1 MVQILIRTDFKDVQR
16 KLDALPINLQ
26 TRVIPA
32 ALNKVLAKANT
43 EMTRAIS
50 SEFNLKSAEVRGM
63 LKLRRAER
71 RLEKW
76 FATLEPVST
85 SRRGGSYNMIRFME
99 KSVSLAEARRRKKN
113 GTQNQLQF
121 QVLKNGGKKTITGAF
136 IGNNGRTVFVRIGN
150 DRLPIRAVQT
160 IGIGQMFNTR
170 RVQSRV
176 LDRINN
182 ELSVEFDRAIKAAV
196 NGVFN

>member
-1 MVQILIRTDFKDVQR
+1 MVQITIKTDFRDIQR
-16 KLDALPINLQ
+16 QLDALPMNLQ
-26 TRVIPA
+26 SRVIPA
-32 ALNKVLAKANT
+32 ALNKVAAKANT
-43 EMTRAIS
+43 EMTRAIT
-50 SEFNLKSAEVRGM
+50 SEFNLKSIEVRGM

-71 RLEKW
+71 KLEKW
-76 FATLEPVST
+76 FATLEPVAT

-99 KSVSLAEARRRKKN
+99 KSVSLAEAKRRKKN

-121 QVLKNGGKKTITGAF
+121 QVLKQGGKKTITGAF
-136 IGNNGRTVFVRIGN
+136 IANNGRTVFVRVGK

-170 RVQSRV
+170 RIQSRV

-182 ELSVEFDRAIKAAV
+182 ELEVEFERAIKAAV
-196 NGVFN
+196 NGVFK